1 MDNLYRYIT
10 HDGSA
15 VLNVLDSTQMI
26 RKMEQFHHTAAT
38 ASAALG
44 RVLTAASMMG
54 YGLKSPDDSLT
65 LMIKGD
71 GPIGSITA
79 VADGMGRVRGYCD
92 NPAADL
98 PENSRGKL
106 DVGGAV
112 GAGTLYVI
120 QDLGLETPYV
130 GQIELVSGEIAE
142 DITAYYAYSEQ
153 LPTVC
158 SLGVL
163 VDTDLTIKNAG
174 GFLLHLLPGAEESC
188 IETVERNIKELPGM
202 TEMLSAGMTADEI
215 AGKVLN
221 GLEPDFLDSAEVEYR
236 CNCSRER
243 MERILISLGREE
255 LERLAE
261 EQEVTE
267 TVCHFCNSVYRFTSD
282 DIRELIRSSTSVDTE
297 NSDNADNG

>member
-79 VADGMGRVRGYCD
+79 VADGMGHVRGYCD
-92 NPAADL
+92 N
-98 PENSRGKL
+98 
-106 DVGGAV
+106 
-112 GAGTLYVI
+112 VI

-174 GFLLHLLPGAEESC
+174 GFLLHIL
-188 IETVERNIKELPGM
+188 RNYIIP
-202 TEMLSAGMTADEI
+202 SA
-215 AGKVLN
+215 
-221 GLEPDFLDSAEVEYR
+221 
-236 CNCSRER
+236 
-243 MERILISLGREE
+243 
-255 LERLAE
+255 
-261 EQEVTE
+261 
-267 TVCHFCNSVYRFTSD
+267 
-282 DIRELIRSSTSVDTE
+282 
-297 NSDNADNG
+297 